1 MFSRRFFHGFAPEQG
16 HGLDHGHEHWHGHD
30 PSHSRGHF
38 AMRRGGRGGHH
49 GHGHGHSP
57 DDSAGDWS
65 RGRGGFGR
73 GGGGGRIFGPGDLRL
88 MLLALIAEKP
98 RHGYELIKEI
108 EQKFGGAYS
117 PSPGSIYP
125 TLTLLEELE
134 QVRASASDGAR
145 KLFEITDQGRAFLE
159 ENRAT
164 LDGVIARMSLAA
176 RHMSGRAWPESVHQ
190 AMHTLKHALLL
201 RPGDW
206 TESEATRVGK
216 IIEQAVEAISS
227 GRPFG
232 QASGRPAGQDDNQ
245 AEPGSKEQKP

>member
-1 MFSRRFFHGFAPEQG
+1 MHSRRFFHRFAHESG
-16 HGLDHGHEHWHGHD
+16 HGEV
-30 PSHSRGHF
+30 S
-38 AMRRGGRGGHH
+38 MRRGGRGHH
-49 GHGHGHSP
+49 GHGHGHSHGP
-57 DDSAGDWS
+57 DDSPGDWS

-88 MLLALIAEKP
+88 MLLSLIAEKP

-125 TLTLLEELE
+125 TLTLLEEME

-159 ENRAT
+159 ESRAT
-164 LDGVIARMSLAA
+164 LDGVMARMGLAA

-190 AMHTLKHALLL
+190 AMHTLKHAVLL
-201 RPGDW
+201 RPGEW
-206 TESEATRVGK
+206 TESEAARVSK
-216 IIEQAVEAISS
+216 IIEQAVEAISN
-227 GRPFG
+227 GRSAE
-232 QASGRPAGQDDNQ
+232 QANARPAQQDNKPTD
-245 AEPGSKEQKP
+245 PGSKEPNRD

>member
-1 MFSRRFFHGFAPEQG
+1 MHSRRFFHHLAHESG
-16 HGLDHGHEHWHGHD
+16 HGEV
-30 PSHSRGHF
+30 S
-38 AMRRGGRGGHH
+38 MRRGGRGGHH
-49 GHGHGHSP
+49 GHGHDHSHGHGPDGSP
-57 DDSAGDWS
+57 GDWS

-88 MLLALIAEKP
+88 MLLSLIAEKP

-125 TLTLLEELE
+125 TLTLLEEME
-134 QVRASASDGAR
+134 QVRAAAADGAR

-164 LDGVIARMSLAA
+164 LDGVIARMGLAA

-190 AMHTLKHALLL
+190 AMHTLKHAVLL
-201 RPGDW
+201 RPGEW
-206 TESEATRVGK
+206 TESEAARVSK
-216 IIEQAVEAISS
+216 IIEQAVEAIAN
-227 GRPFG
+227 GRSFEQANG
-232 QASGRPAGQDDNQ
+232 RSAEQASGRPAQQDNKPTDTS
-245 AEPGSKEQKP
+245 SKEPNRD

>member
-1 MFSRRFFHGFAPEQG
+1 MFSRRHFHG
-16 HGLDHGHEHWHGHD
+16 
-30 PSHSRGHF
+30 HF
-38 AMRRGGRGGHH
+38 DDFEMTIRRGGGGRHHH
-49 GHGHGHSP
+49 GHGHGR
-57 DDSAGDWS
+57 DDGPGDWS
-65 RGRGGFGR
+65 RGGRGFGGR

-125 TLTLLEELE
+125 TLTLLEEMDH
-134 QVRASASDGAR
+134 VRASASDGAR

-164 LDGVIARMSLAA
+164 LDGVTARMGMAA

-190 AMHTLKHALLL
+190 AMHTLKHAVLL
-201 RPGDW
+201 RPGEW
-206 TESEATRVGK
+206 TEAEATRIQK
-216 IIEQAVEAISS
+216 IIEQAAEAI
-227 GRPFG
+227 
-232 QASGRPAGQDDNQ
+232 ASGRPS
-245 AEPGSKEQKP
+245 E

>member
-1 MFSRRFFHGFAPEQG
+1 MFSKRHFHGHFDDFEMVIRRG
-16 HGLDHGHEHWHGHD
+16 GGGRHHHDHGHHG
-30 PSHSRGHF
+30 RGHG
-38 AMRRGGRGGHH
+38 RDEGEWSRGGRGFG
-49 GHGHGHSP
+49 
-57 DDSAGDWS
+57 
-65 RGRGGFGR
+65 GR

-88 MLLALIAEKP
+88 LLLALIAEKP

-125 TLTLLEELE
+125 TLTLLEEMDH
-134 QVRASASDGAR
+134 VRASASDGAR

-164 LDGVIARMSLAA
+164 LDGVTARMGLAA

-201 RPGDW
+201 RPGEWSDA
-206 TESEATRVGK
+206 EATRVQK
-216 IIEQAVEAISS
+216 IIEQAVDAISN
-227 GRPFG
+227 GRP
-232 QASGRPAGQDDNQ
+232 S
-245 AEPGSKEQKP
+245 EPEPSQESDK

>member
-1 MFSRRFFHGFAPEQG
+1 MFSRRFFHGSAHEPGRE
-16 HGLDHGHEHWHGHD
+16 HGHWHGHD
-30 PSHSRGHF
+30 HSHF

-49 GHGHGHSP
+49 HGHGHGP
-57 DDSAGDWS
+57 DDSSGDWS

-145 KLFEITDQGRAFLE
+145 KLFEITDQGRAYLD

-164 LDGVIARMSLAA
+164 LDGVMARMSLVA

-201 RPGDW
+201 RPGEW
-206 TESEATRVGK
+206 TDTEAARVQK
-216 IIEQAVEAISS
+216 IIEQAVETISN
-227 GRPFG
+227 GRH
-232 QASGRPAGQDDNQ
+232 AGPQNSQ
-245 AEPGSKEQKP
+245 AEPGSKEPK

>member
-1 MFSRRFFHGFAPEQG
+1 
-16 HGLDHGHEHWHGHD
+16 
-30 PSHSRGHF
+30 
-38 AMRRGGRGGHH
+38 
-49 GHGHGHSP
+49 
-57 DDSAGDWS
+57 
-65 RGRGGFGR
+65 
-73 GGGGGRIFGPGDLRL
+73 

-145 KLFEITDQGRAFLE
+145 KLFEITDQGRAYLD

-164 LDGVIARMSLAA
+164 LDGVMARMSLAA

-206 TESEATRVGK
+206 TDAEATRVGQ
-216 IIEQAVEAISS
+216 IIEQAVEAIAN

-232 QASGRPAGQDDNQ
+232 QANERPAGQNDNQ
-245 AEPGSKEQKP
+245 ADPESKERKP

>member
-1 MFSRRFFHGFAPEQG
+1 MFSRRFFHGSAHE
-16 HGLDHGHEHWHGHD
+16 HGHEHGHWHGHD
-30 PSHSRGHF
+30 HSHF
-38 AMRRGGRGGHH
+38 AMRRGGRGGGH
-49 GHGHGHSP
+49 HGHGHSP

-108 EQKFGGAYS
+108 EQKFGGTYS

-134 QVRASASDGAR
+134 QVRASASEGAR
-145 KLFEITDQGRAFLE
+145 KLFEITDQGRAYLD

-164 LDGVIARMSLAA
+164 LDGVMARMSLAA

-206 TESEATRVGK
+206 TDAEATRVGQ
-216 IIEQAVEAISS
+216 IIEQAVEAIAN

-232 QASGRPAGQDDNQ
+232 QANERPAGQNDNQ
-245 AEPGSKEQKP
+245 ADPESKERKP

>member
-1 MFSRRFFHGFAPEQG
+1 MFSRRLFH
-16 HGLDHGHEHWHGHD
+16 DW
-30 PSHSRGHF
+30 SRGSGDVPSGDF
-38 AMRRGGRGGHH
+38 AHAFEGEFGMRRGGRGSHH
-49 GHGHGHSP
+49 GQERGHGRGHGGP
-57 DDSAGDWS
+57 DEWS

-73 GGGGGRIFGPGDLRL
+73 GGGGRIFGPGDLRL

-125 TLTLLEELE
+125 TLTLLEELDH
-134 QVRASASDGAR
+134 VRASATDGAR
-145 KLFEITDQGRAFLE
+145 KLFEITEQGRAFLD

-164 LDGVIARMSLAA
+164 LDGVLARMGLAA

-201 RPGDW
+201 RPGEW
-206 TESEATRVGK
+206 SETEAERVRK
-216 IIEQAVEAISS
+216 IIENAVEAISN
-227 GRPFG
+227 
-232 QASGRPAGQDDNQ
+232 GRPAKDSDR
-245 AEPGSKEQKP
+245 E

>member
-1 MFSRRFFHGFAPEQG
+1 MFSRRHFHSHFDDFEMVIRRGG
-16 HGLDHGHEHWHGHD
+16 GRHHHGHD
-30 PSHSRGHF
+30 HGRVRDEGPGEWS
-38 AMRRGGRGGHH
+38 RGGRGFG
-49 GHGHGHSP
+49 
-57 DDSAGDWS
+57 
-65 RGRGGFGR
+65 GR

-125 TLTLLEELE
+125 TLTLLEEMDH
-134 QVRASASDGAR
+134 VRAAATEGAR

-164 LDGVIARMSLAA
+164 LDGVTARMGMAA

-190 AMHTLKHALLL
+190 AMHTLKHAVLL
-201 RPGDW
+201 RPGEW
-206 TESEATRVGK
+206 TEAEATRIQK
-216 IIEQAVEAISS
+216 IIEQAAEAI
-227 GRPFG
+227 
-232 QASGRPAGQDDNQ
+232 ASGRPS
-245 AEPGSKEQKP
+245 E

>member
-1 MFSRRFFHGFAPEQG
+1 MFPKRLFHRFADQFG
-16 HGLDHGHEHWHGHD
+16 HGEV
-30 PSHSRGHF
+30 S
-38 AMRRGGRGGHH
+38 MRRGGRVGHH
-49 GHGHGHSP
+49 GHGHGHGP
-57 DDSAGDWS
+57 DDSHGEWS

-145 KLFEITDQGRAFLE
+145 KLFEITDQGRAFLD

-164 LDGVIARMSLAA
+164 LDGVIARMGLAA

-201 RPGDW
+201 RPGEW
-206 TESEATRVGK
+206 TETEAIRVRT
-216 IIEQAVEAISS
+216 IIDQAVEAISS
-227 GRPFG
+227 GGSAEQDP
-232 QASGRPAGQDDNQ
+232 GRAAQGTAQGTDKGPDRGPNQ
-245 AEPGSKEQKP
+245 GPEERKP

>member
-1 MFSRRFFHGFAPEQG
+1 MHSRRFFHHFAHEFG
-16 HGLDHGHEHWHGHD
+16 HGEV
-30 PSHSRGHF
+30 
-38 AMRRGGRGGHH
+38 AMRRGGRGHH
-49 GHGHGHSP
+49 GHDHGHGQGPDGSP
-57 DDSAGDWS
+57 SDWS

-125 TLTLLEELE
+125 TLTLLEELDH
-134 QVRASASDGAR
+134 VRASASDGAR
-145 KLFEITDQGRAFLE
+145 KLFEITDQGRAYLD

-164 LDGVIARMSLAA
+164 LDGVMARMSLAA

-190 AMHTLKHALLL
+190 AMDPLKHALLL
-201 RPGDW
+201 RPGEW
-206 TESEATRVGK
+206 TESEAARVSK
-216 IIEQAVEAISS
+216 IIEQAVEAISN
-227 GRPFG
+227 GRSPE
-232 QASGRPAGQDDNQ
+232 QPNGRPAQQDSRPTDTS
-245 AEPGSKEQKP
+245 SKEP

>member
-1 MFSRRFFHGFAPEQG
+1 MHSRRFFHHFAHEFG
-16 HGLDHGHEHWHGHD
+16 HGEV
-30 PSHSRGHF
+30 
-38 AMRRGGRGGHH
+38 AMRRGGRGHHGHDH
-49 GHGHGHSP
+49 GHGHGPDGSP
-57 DDSAGDWS
+57 SDWS

-88 MLLALIAEKP
+88 MLLSLIAEKP

-125 TLTLLEELE
+125 TLTLLEEMDH
-134 QVRASASDGAR
+134 VRAAATDGAR

-164 LDGVIARMSLAA
+164 LDGVIARIGLAA

-206 TESEATRVGK
+206 TESEAARVNK
-216 IIEQAVEAISS
+216 ILQQAVEAIFS
-227 GRPFG
+227 GRSFG
-232 QASGRPAGQDDNQ
+232 QAHDPAQQDNKT
-245 AEPGSKEQKP
+245 PGSKEPNRD

>member
-1 MFSRRFFHGFAPEQG
+1 MFSKRHFRADAFGAGE
-16 HGLDHGHEHWHGHD
+16 
-30 PSHSRGHF
+30 F

-49 GHGHGHSP
+49 GHEHGHGRGHGGP
-57 DDSAGDWS
+57 DEWS

-125 TLTLLEELE
+125 TLTLLEELDH
-134 QVRASASDGAR
+134 VRASATDGAR
-145 KLFEITDQGRAFLE
+145 KLFEITDQGRAFLS
-159 ENRAT
+159 ENQAT
-164 LDGVIARMSLAA
+164 LDGVLARMTLAA

-201 RPGDW
+201 RPGEW
-206 TESEATRVGK
+206 SEAEAERVRK
-216 IIEQAVEAISS
+216 ILENAVEAISN
-227 GRPFG
+227 
-232 QASGRPAGQDDNQ
+232 GRPAKDSDR
-245 AEPGSKEQKP
+245 E

>member
-1 MFSRRFFHGFAPEQG
+1 MHSRSLFHRFAHRIG
-16 HGLDHGHEHWHGHD
+16 HGEV
-30 PSHSRGHF
+30 S
-38 AMRRGGRGGHH
+38 MRRGSRGGHH
-49 GHGHGHSP
+49 GHGHGHGP
-57 DDSAGDWS
+57 DDSHGEWS

-73 GGGGGRIFGPGDLRL
+73 GGGRIFGPGDLRL

-134 QVRASASDGAR
+134 QVRASASEGAR
-145 KLFEITDQGRAFLE
+145 KLFEITAQGRAFLD

-164 LDGVIARMSLAA
+164 LDGVVARMGLAA

-201 RPGDW
+201 RPGEW
-206 TESEATRVGK
+206 TESEATRVRK
-216 IIEQAVEAISS
+216 IIEQAVEAISN
-227 GRPFG
+227 GRS
-232 QASGRPAGQDDNQ
+232 AEQDNNRADPE
-245 AEPGSKEQKP
+245 AKEPSRD

>member
-1 MFSRRFFHGFAPEQG
+1 MHSRRFFHSFA
-16 HGLDHGHEHWHGHD
+16 HESGYGEV
-30 PSHSRGHF
+30 S
-38 AMRRGGRGGHH
+38 MRRGGRGGHH
-49 GHGHGHSP
+49 GHGHDHSHGHGSDGSP
-57 DDSAGDWS
+57 GDWS

-73 GGGGGRIFGPGDLRL
+73 GGGRIFGPGDLRL
-88 MLLALIAEKP
+88 MLLSLIAEKP

-125 TLTLLEELE
+125 TLTLLEEME

-164 LDGVIARMSLAA
+164 LDGVIARMGLAA

-190 AMHTLKHALLL
+190 AMHTLKHAVLL
-201 RPGDW
+201 RPGEW
-206 TESEATRVGK
+206 TESEAARVSK
-216 IIEQAVEAISS
+216 IIEQAVEAISN
-227 GRPFG
+227 GRSAE
-232 QASGRPAGQDDNQ
+232 QANGRSAEQANDRPAQQDNKPTD
-245 AEPGSKEQKP
+245 PGSKEPNRD

>member
-1 MFSRRFFHGFAPEQG
+1 MFSKRLFHRIAHQFG
-16 HGLDHGHEHWHGHD
+16 HGEV
-30 PSHSRGHF
+30 S
-38 AMRRGGRGGHH
+38 MRRGGRGGHH
-49 GHGHGHSP
+49 GHGHGHGS
-57 DDSAGDWS
+57 DDSHVEWS
-65 RGRGGFGR
+65 RGRSGFGR
-73 GGGGGRIFGPGDLRL
+73 GGGGGGRIFGPGDLRL

-145 KLFEITDQGRAFLE
+145 KLFEITDQGRAFLD

-164 LDGVIARMSLAA
+164 LDGVVARMGLAA

-201 RPGDW
+201 RPGEW
-206 TESEATRVGK
+206 TEPEAIRVRK
-216 IIEQAVEAISS
+216 IIDQAVEAISS
-227 GRPFG
+227 GRSAE
-232 QASGRPAGQDDNQ
+232 QAPDQGPQEG
-245 AEPGSKEQKP
+245 KP

>member
-1 MFSRRFFHGFAPEQG
+1 MFSRRFFHGSAPEQG
-16 HGLDHGHEHWHGHD
+16 LEHGHWHGHD
-30 PSHSRGHF
+30 PSHGRGHF

-49 GHGHGHSP
+49 GHGHGHGP

-145 KLFEITDQGRAFLE
+145 KLFEITDQGRAYLD

-164 LDGVIARMSLAA
+164 LDGVIARMGLAA

-206 TESEATRVGK
+206 TESEAARVGK

-232 QASGRPAGQDDNQ
+232 QANGRPAGQDD
-245 AEPGSKEQKP
+245 KP

>member
-1 MFSRRFFHGFAPEQG
+1 MHSRSLFHRFAHRIG
-16 HGLDHGHEHWHGHD
+16 HGEVSMG
-30 PSHSRGHF
+30 
-38 AMRRGGRGGHH
+38 RGGRGHH
-49 GHGHGHSP
+49 GHGQGHGHGHGP
-57 DDSAGDWS
+57 DDSHGEWS

-73 GGGGGRIFGPGDLRL
+73 GGGGRIFGPGDLRL
-88 MLLALIAEKP
+88 LLLALIAEKP

-145 KLFEITDQGRAFLE
+145 KLFEITDQGRAFLD

-164 LDGVIARMSLAA
+164 LDGVVARMGLAA

-201 RPGDW
+201 RPGEW
-206 TESEATRVGK
+206 TESEATRVRK
-216 IIEQAVEAISS
+216 IIEQAVEAISNGS
-227 GRPFG
+227 
-232 QASGRPAGQDDNQ
+232 AEQDNNRADP
-245 AEPGSKEQKP
+245 EPKEPSRD

>member
-1 MFSRRFFHGFAPEQG
+1 
-16 HGLDHGHEHWHGHD
+16 
-30 PSHSRGHF
+30 
-38 AMRRGGRGGHH
+38 MRRGGRGGHH
-49 GHGHGHSP
+49 GHGRGHGHGP
-57 DDSAGDWS
+57 EDSHGEGF

-134 QVRASASDGAR
+134 QVRASAPDGAR
-145 KLFEITDQGRAFLE
+145 KLFEITDQGRAFLD

-164 LDGVIARMSLAA
+164 LDGVVARMGLAA

-201 RPGDW
+201 RPGEW
-206 TESEATRVGK
+206 TEPEATRVRK
-216 IIEQAVEAISS
+216 ILEQAVEAISN
-227 GRPFG
+227 GRPNE
-232 QASGRPAGQDDNQ
+232 QDSDPADRG
-245 AEPGSKEQKP
+245 AGEPSRD

>member
-1 MFSRRFFHGFAPEQG
+1 MFPKSLFHRFAHQFG
-16 HGLDHGHEHWHGHD
+16 HGEV
-30 PSHSRGHF
+30 S
-38 AMRRGGRGGHH
+38 MRRGGRGGHH
-49 GHGHGHSP
+49 GHGHGHGS
-57 DDSAGDWS
+57 DDSHVEWS
-65 RGRGGFGR
+65 RGRSGFGR
-73 GGGGGRIFGPGDLRL
+73 GGGGGGRIFGPGDLRL

-145 KLFEITDQGRAFLE
+145 KLFEITDQGRAFLD

-164 LDGVIARMSLAA
+164 LDGVIARMGLAA

-201 RPGDW
+201 RPGEW
-206 TESEATRVGK
+206 TEPEATRVRK
-216 IIEQAVEAISS
+216 IIDQAVEAISNDRS
-227 GRPFG
+227 
-232 QASGRPAGQDDNQ
+232 AEQDPNQ
-245 AEPGSKEQKP
+245 GPGERKP

>member
-1 MFSRRFFHGFAPEQG
+1 MFSRRLFQDFA
-16 HGLDHGHEHWHGHD
+16 D
-30 PSHSRGHF
+30 PFEGEF
-38 AMRRGGRGGHH
+38 GMRRGGRSGHH
-49 GHGHGHSP
+49 GHERGHGRGHGGP
-57 DDSAGDWS
+57 DEWS

-134 QVRASASDGAR
+134 HVRASATDGAR
-145 KLFEITDQGRAFLE
+145 KLFEITDQGRAFVS
-159 ENRAT
+159 ENQAT
-164 LDGVIARMSLAA
+164 LDGVLARMGLAA

-201 RPGDW
+201 RP
-206 TESEATRVGK
+206 SEWSRAEAERVRK
-216 IIEQAVEAISS
+216 IIEDAVEAISN
-227 GRPFG
+227 GRS
-232 QASGRPAGQDDNQ
+232 AKDSDR
-245 AEPGSKEQKP
+245 E

>member
-1 MFSRRFFHGFAPEQG
+1 MFSRRHFH
-16 HGLDHGHEHWHGHD
+16 DW
-30 PSHSRGHF
+30 SRGSGDVPSGDF
-38 AMRRGGRGGHH
+38 ADAFEEGEFGMRRGSRGGGHRGHGRDH
-49 GHGHGHSP
+49 GHGHGP
-57 DDSAGDWS
+57 DEWP

-73 GGGGGRIFGPGDLRL
+73 GGGGGGRIFGPGDLRL

-125 TLTLLEELE
+125 TLTLLEELDH
-134 QVRASASDGAR
+134 VRASATEGAR
-145 KLFEITDQGRAFLE
+145 KLFEITDQGRAFLS

-164 LDGVIARMSLAA
+164 LDGVMARMGLAA

-201 RPGDW
+201 RPGEW
-206 TESEATRVGK
+206 SAAEAERVSK
-216 IIEQAVEAISS
+216 IIEDAVEAIAG
-227 GRPFG
+227 GRS
-232 QASGRPAGQDDNQ
+232 A
-245 AEPGSKEQKP
+245 KESDRE

>member
-1 MFSRRFFHGFAPEQG
+1 MFPKRLFHRFAHQFG
-16 HGLDHGHEHWHGHD
+16 HGEV
-30 PSHSRGHF
+30 S
-38 AMRRGGRGGHH
+38 MRRGGRGGHH
-49 GHGHGHSP
+49 GHGHGHGP
-57 DDSAGDWS
+57 DDSHGDWS
-65 RGRGGFGR
+65 RGRSGFGR

-88 MLLALIAEKP
+88 MLLSLIAEKP

-145 KLFEITDQGRAFLE
+145 KLFEITDQGRAFLD

-164 LDGVIARMSLAA
+164 LDGVVARMGLAA

-201 RPGDW
+201 RPGEW
-206 TESEATRVGK
+206 TEPEAIRVRK
-216 IIEQAVEAISS
+216 IIDQAVEAISS
-227 GRPFG
+227 GRS
-232 QASGRPAGQDDNQ
+232 AEQDPNQ
-245 AEPGSKEQKP
+245 GPEERKP

>member
-1 MFSRRFFHGFAPEQG
+1 MFSRRFSHDLAHESG
-16 HGLDHGHEHWHGHD
+16 H
-30 PSHSRGHF
+30 GHF
-38 AMRRGGRGGHH
+38 AMRRGVRGGHH
-49 GHGHGHSP
+49 GHGHGHGHGP
-57 DDSAGDWS
+57 DDSPGEWS

-73 GGGGGRIFGPGDLRL
+73 GGGGRIFGPGDLRL

-125 TLTLLEELE
+125 TLTLLEEME
-134 QVRASASDGAR
+134 QIRASTSEGAR
-145 KLFEITDQGRAFLE
+145 KLFEITDQGRAFLD

-190 AMHTLKHALLL
+190 TMHTLKHALLL
-201 RPGDW
+201 RPGEW
-206 TESEATRVGK
+206 TESEAARVSK
-216 IIEQAVEAISS
+216 IIEQAVEAIAN
-227 GRPFG
+227 GRSAG
-232 QASGRPAGQDDNQ
+232 EAS
-245 AEPGSKEQKP
+245 